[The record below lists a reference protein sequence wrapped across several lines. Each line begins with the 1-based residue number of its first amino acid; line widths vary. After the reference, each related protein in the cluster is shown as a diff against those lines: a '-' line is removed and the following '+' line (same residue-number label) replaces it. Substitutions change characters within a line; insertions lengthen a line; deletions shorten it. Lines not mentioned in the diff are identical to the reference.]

1 MSINNSSGEWTGI
14 GYGYT
19 ANYNSGKKNEVF
31 ISDRDRQI
39 IRDLAKNVKELSSRE
54 IETKKRELWYKHNS
68 LKTNYPLIFADPE
81 NGWNEIITPESLEC
95 EGKLS
100 RRWEL
105 VLKKE
110 IFWGEQMKDDKPIEP
125 LFIIGYTHQKE
136 EFIKNNNLKT
146 SDSNGAYTWD
156 GFVKGL
162 KDLRQIKF
170 PEIDIDFRTTL
181 DTFELANETLG
192 DILTV
197 KLKGVWW
204 WGLVRSRDLSEI
216 VGLEKMFMYFYDKP
230 ELIQALMEMIKKRNI
245 EMLGYLEKNNLLSLN
260 NDGSYVG
267 SGGLGY
273 TDELPSN
280 KYNGRTVKTN
290 DLWGSFES
298 QETGQISP
306 SMFEEFIFKYQRPVA
321 AKFGLNCYGCCEPL
335 EKRWHIIKYLPNLRR
350 VSVSPW
356 SDTERMVE
364 FLEDK
369 FIYSFKANPSD
380 IASEKIDASSIRN
393 KIRVNL
399 RKTKNSILEIIM
411 KDNHTLGKNPE
422 NITRWVRIVR
432 EEIINLHG

>member
-39 IRDLAKNVKELSSRE
+39 LRDLAKNVKELSSRE

-335 EKRWHIIKYLPNLRR
+335 EKR
-350 VSVSPW
+350 
-356 SDTERMVE
+356 
-364 FLEDK
+364 
-369 FIYSFKANPSD
+369 
-380 IASEKIDASSIRN
+380 
-393 KIRVNL
+393 
-399 RKTKNSILEIIM
+399 
-411 KDNHTLGKNPE
+411 
-422 NITRWVRIVR
+422 
-432 EEIINLHG
+432 